1 MRCESWTHLSA
12 TQKCSRFSRLQQ
24 MPPPAAVRS
33 GRQRLA
39 GVATRRASCS
49 TMVSASKL
57 EGTSVLNRGSQDR
70 IRQDKTRQDKT
81 RQDDPTFAFCSLLTL
96 AIRRR
101 YHWDGRCRVRYGIPQ
116 HDPQC
121 NCSHRS
127 GALERYRGTRGYVA
141 RTHSRTHASTHS
153 RTHAL
158 THPRL
163 TWCTQT
169 GSSLMPSHGLH
180 RSARL
185 TPPLRCCCRPSCV
198 LLLSALLTVQVRRLR
213 WKCTVFLQF
222 HHYR

>member
-1 MRCESWTHLSA
+1 MIRNATALTDQVLSNA
-12 TQKCSRFSRLQQ
+12 TAALVGTLQ
-24 MPPPAAVRS
+24 
-33 GRQRLA
+33 
-39 GVATRRASCS
+39 
-49 TMVSASKL
+49 
-57 EGTSVLNRGSQDR
+57 E
-70 IRQDKTRQDKT
+70 
-81 RQDDPTFAFCSLLTL
+81 
-96 AIRRR
+96 
-101 YHWDGRCRVRYGIPQ
+101 
-116 HDPQC
+116 
-121 NCSHRS
+121 
-127 GALERYRGTRGYVA
+127 
-141 RTHSRTHASTHS
+141 

-163 TWCTQT
+163 TWCKQT